1 MYSHLSPGAF
11 GLVTKLLPLRMCHA
25 FVLSAI
31 HFAVDSQILKNL
43 DLIAVS
49 IGTLIFLR
57 LRRFANLV
65 MK

>member
-11 GLVTKLLPLRMCHA
+11 GLVNKLLPLRMCHA
-25 FVLSAI
+25 FVLPAI
-31 HFAVDSQILKNL
+31 HFPVDFQILKKL

-49 IGTLIFLR
+49 IGTPIFLR